1 MAALRRK
8 RGPMHEI
15 NVVPYIDVMLVLLVI
30 FMVTAPLITPS
41 VIDLPTVGK
50 ASAPRVVPLEVF
62 VRADQGLV
70 VRTRDGNG
78 RIIDEA
84 QVSRA
89 DLAKVLKNA
98 RGANEELSVLV
109 GGDKDAR
116 YEAVL
121 QVMDELRK
129 QGEQRVGLQVKLS
142 QCARPPLRIAG
153 ASPRSARRSRFPRS
167 PMWSSSRCYSSVC
180 ASRARRPPPWRWS
193 CGSRRPPRHRRR
205 WWRSRSR
212 RRLRPRW

>member
-1 MAALRRK
+1 MPALHRK

-70 VRTRDGNG
+70 IRTRDGNG

-84 QVSRA
+84 SVSRA

-98 RGANEELSVLV
+98 RAKNEELSVLV
-109 GGDKDAR
+109 GGDKNAR
-116 YEAVL
+116 YESVL

-129 QGEQRVGLQVKLS
+129 QGIQRVGLQVRV
-142 QCARPPLRIAG
+142 QQ
-153 ASPRSARRSRFPRS
+153 
-167 PMWSSSRCYSSVC
+167 
-180 ASRARRPPPWRWS
+180 
-193 CGSRRPPRHRRR
+193 
-205 WWRSRSR
+205 
-212 RRLRPRW
+212 